1 MKRSFHSR
9 LTKMLREAHAACNEA
24 AVRGMPIAEITD
36 LRRERA
42 GHERTRREFLRATAS
57 LAAAAAA
64 GMPRPARAAG
74 RNSNLRIVIV
84 GAGLAG
90 IRCAHKLW
98 TDHNIMSTVYEWD
111 DRIGGRVQTLRNF
124 FANGQIVE
132 QHGEFISSEHASMLA
147 LASRYNL
154 QLDLANNYPP

>member
-90 IRCAHKLW
+90 IPGPSRGRACQARRTGPLPG
-98 TDHNIMSTVYEWD
+98 TTEVLRLRQST
-111 DRIGGRVQTLRNF
+111 
-124 FANGQIVE
+124 
-132 QHGEFISSEHASMLA
+132 S
-147 LASRYNL
+147 
-154 QLDLANNYPP
+154 